1 MGMKAVQQVD
11 APTVLA
17 YFERLD
23 PLVRSGTVLHVIGGS
38 AVVQLGAQIRVT
50 ADIDVAL
57 PYSKLEL
64 TEFVKASAEVGLP
77 VDPSFGYQ
85 GAYVELVKPLMLT
98 LPRPASEES
107 CIELFKGVNLTVK
120 TSTPADLV
128 ASKLYRYSSQDQEDI
143 QFLMGTGGVTID
155 SVRESIQRLPERFR
169 DDVLIRE
176 NLINLESDLKLWEG
190 L

>member
-1 MGMKAVQQVD
+1 MGMNAVQQVD
-11 APTVLA
+11 AQTVLA

-64 TEFVKASAEVGLP
+64 TEFVKASAKAGFP

-107 CIELFKGVNLTVK
+107 CIELFKGVNLTVR
-120 TSTPADLV
+120 TSSPADLV

-143 QFLMGTGGVTID
+143 QFLMGTGGMTID
-155 SVRESIQRLPERFR
+155 SVRESVQRLPERFC

-176 NLINLESDLKLWEG
+176 NLINLESDLKLWKG